1 MDKRKETEKKDITKT
16 KQIKTK
22 QTQIQTYTCTF
33 FNRYIFFT
41 STRLYQQFLKDLPN
55 ITFYSTKQ
63 NLRVTYKNFWK
74 KKKKKKKLI
83 TKVYLP
89 QENMDKGV
97 YNWGKS
103 YRQT

>member
-41 STRLYQQFLKDLPN
+41 FTRLYQQFLKDLPN

-74 KKKKKKKLI
+74 KKKQKKK
-83 TKVYLP
+83 TD
-89 QENMDKGV
+89 NKGLFASRKYGQGCV
-97 YNWGKS
+97 
-103 YRQT
+103 